1 MSSASASTIMD
12 NDAFRTIIN
21 KQRKSVTPE
30 KSTKEI
36 AREAVEN
43 EFQNKRRR
51 GGGGGRRGRGD
62 YNVDGYRSNSGGSSD
77 EGVNGAGRQSAK
89 DEGGDARPDEL
100 RPMLGMTKRTKLRA
114 RPFDSELTT
123 DASAPF
129 ALAIK
134 LALQLSSSGMECQTS

>member
-1 MSSASASTIMD
+1 MD
-12 NDAFRTIIN
+12 NDAFRAIIN
-21 KQRKSVTPE
+21 KQRKSVAPE

-51 GGGGGRRGRGD
+51 GGGGGRRGRGN

-89 DEGGDARPDEL
+89 DKA
-100 RPMLGMTKRTKLRA
+100 GMRGRTSCGRCW
-114 RPFDSELTT
+114 
-123 DASAPF
+123 
-129 ALAIK
+129 
-134 LALQLSSSGMECQTS
+134 G